1 MIEEC
6 LLLSFRYSR
15 FVLVFSQL
23 ASAYP
28 EHPFV
33 TAVNGKA
40 VEFDDLAIR
49 FKVPPLAIPT
59 AT

>member
-1 MIEEC
+1 M
-6 LLLSFRYSR
+6 SFLYSR